1 MKKLPDA
8 ENFDLRLMKR
18 QDALKLAQYYEY
30 LQQITKRPRLLKE
43 LDCYQLLTDLLAKLK

>member
-8 ENFDLRLMKR
+8 DNYDLRLMKR
-18 QDALKLAQYYEY
+18 QDAMKLAQYYEY

-43 LDCYQLLTDLLAKLK
+43 LKCFDQLTELLSKLK